1 MTCSYCGT
9 AKAIHSDHIVSKAM
23 RNRKAADGSLLYPG
37 WEGVVVPAC
46 GPCNWRKLN
55 RRIVPMD
62 YEPFDKLPGT
72 RPWMRWNGD
81 PKKLSEI
88 LR

>member
-1 MTCSYCGT
+1 MNAACAYCGER
-9 AKAIHSDHIVSKAM
+9 AIHLDHLVSRAM
-23 RNRKAADGSLLYPG
+23 RRRHSG
-37 WEGVVVPAC
+37 WEDATVPSC
-46 GPCNWRKLN
+46 GPCNWRKGT
-55 RRIVPMD
+55 RRLVPMD

-81 PKKLSEI
+81 PKELSEV